1 MNYETCY
8 FDAVDENKAHT
19 QTHASLLKAVRF
31 AKSLSKVDD
40 KIIIITENETG
51 AFPLFVVDRTGIFRS

>member
-8 FDAVDENKAHT
+8 FDAVEENKAHT

-31 AKSLSKVDD
+31 AKSLAK
-40 KIIIITENETG
+40 G

>member
-8 FDAVDENKAHT
+8 FDAVDEDKAHT
-19 QTHASLLKAVRF
+19 QTHASLLTAVRF
-31 AKSLSKVDD
+31 AKSLVKEDD
-40 KIIIITENETG
+40 KIIIITENKTG